1 LLCSSLGCCC
11 IPLVL
16 FVILTQHAYLIHPA
30 PAALAHLL
38 ASCSRTVVHY
48 TTRHTAR
55 GCSGKLKRLR
65 EHERTYQQKHHH
77 SRARHDSE
85 PRSTAGDET
94 DGSASSASEEA
105 TAQQISAAVADIVHG
120 TPTMM
125 MGHGGN
131 LLSKNHPADSILP
144 RQQEPIL
151 SRHDDVRVPGPGG
164 MISPPP
170 ILAADPA
177 SVRKSSS
184 WLLDTSSHQNHQLL
198 ANRSTDSTA
207 AALLRTDTAT
217 SLLASLPNKIGFDII
232 GAIRA
237 YDDPIRRLAEQ
248 RLLAES
254 GMCNLGASLLLG
266 TSRANRGG
274 AFLDSSGA
282 FFGAGTSLNPHHS
295 FAGSLL
301 AAPNQYFSQTATILE
316 ASRMN
321 LLLAEVQQQSDASS
335 RTTTRLS
342 SVGLVFPTRQHAML
356 AHSHYTGQSSNDHA
370 RDENGPFQDGSS
382 SDDKHGLN

>member
-16 FVILTQHAYLIHPA
+16 FVVLTQHAYLIHPA

-125 MGHGGN
+125 IGHGSPLNNPPGT
-131 LLSKNHPADSILP
+131 P
-144 RQQEPIL
+144 RQQPT
-151 SRHDDVRVPGPGG
+151 SRHDILVPGGGPG
-164 MISPPP
+164 MMSSPP
-170 ILAADPA
+170 IAADPLSA
-177 SVRKSSS
+177 RKSSSS
-184 WLLDTSSHQNHQLL
+184 WLLHSHQNHQLL
-198 ANRSTDSTA
+198 AHSPTA
-207 AALLRTDTAT
+207 TAVLLADTA
-217 SLLASLPNKIGFDII
+217 SLLASFPNNDLGFDSMGAI
-232 GAIRA
+232 GAF
-237 YDDPIRRLAEQ
+237 DDNIRRLTEQ
-248 RLLAES
+248 RLLVES
-254 GMCNLGASLLLG
+254 GVYNPGEGLLLR
-266 TSRANRGG
+266 TSRANRAG
-274 AFLDSSGA
+274 AFLDTSSGS
-282 FFGAGTSLNPHHS
+282 FGAGTNLNHHL

-301 AAPNQYFSQTATILE
+301 ATPPNQYFSQAFLLE

-321 LLLAEVQQQSDASS
+321 SLLAEVQQQQSEAS
-335 RTTTRLS
+335 RRTRLS

-356 AHSHYTGQSSNDHA
+356 AHSHYTGQSSHDVINNEEY
-370 RDENGPFQDGSS
+370 RVFQDGTTSS
-382 SDDKHGLN
+382 VEDDDEPV